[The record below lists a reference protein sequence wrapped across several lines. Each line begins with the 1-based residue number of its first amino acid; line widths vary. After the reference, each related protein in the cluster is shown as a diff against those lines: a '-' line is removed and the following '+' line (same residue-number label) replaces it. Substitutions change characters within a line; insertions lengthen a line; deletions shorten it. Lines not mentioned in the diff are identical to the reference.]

1 MYNALKLGPNM
12 YQPDNWIILKV
23 VTEDEFYYKV
33 LAGWSGGYLDG
44 DSWRM
49 NSGITKIEIS
59 NDYYDFISDSGSI
72 YRCSKKGEIVRMNI
86 AEVLTEL
93 LEQFPDTVSVINVD
107 DILSEFTK

>member
-1 MYNALKLGPNM
+1 M

-23 VTEDEFYYKV
+23 AAEDESYYKV

-49 NSGITKIEIS
+49 NSGITEIEVS
-59 NDYYDFISDSGSI
+59 NNYYDFISDSGSI
-72 YRCSKKGEIVRMNI
+72 YRCAIKGEIVRMNI

-93 LEQFPDTVSVINVD
+93 LEQFPDTVSVVNVD